1 MKKEDLERI
10 KDEEKADLSLP
21 RDNLNKP
28 VDEDFDDDIK
38 EINLDDKKSKKNE
51 VSKEEK
57 QRKRRIFAFVL
68 FILLDIALV
77 CVILWQIVSL
87 FASLGN

>member
-10 KDEEKADLSLP
+10 KDEETADLSLP

-77 CVILWQIVSL
+77 CIILWQIVSL

>member
-1 MKKEDLERI
+1 MKKEDLEKI
-10 KDEEKADLSLP
+10 KDEETADLSLP

-57 QRKRRIFAFVL
+57 QRKRRIFTFVL

>member
-10 KDEEKADLSLP
+10 KDEETADLSLP
-21 RDNLNKP
+21 RNNLNKP

-38 EINLDDKKSKKNE
+38 EINLEDKKSKKNE

-77 CVILWQIVSL
+77 CVILRQIVSL

>member
-10 KDEEKADLSLP
+10 KDEETADLSLP

-38 EINLDDKKSKKNE
+38 EINLEDKKSKKNE

-77 CVILWQIVSL
+77 CVILRQIVSL

>member
-10 KDEEKADLSLP
+10 KDKETADLSLP

-38 EINLDDKKSKKNE
+38 EINLDDKKSKKND

-57 QRKRRIFAFVL
+57 QRKRRIFTFVL